1 MDKWIFWCSWEAEK
15 TERMVIASGDLPGAS
30 ISWVKTSATS
40 CTVRDNKQSY
50 STSIHQIELIERWPR
65 WSKKKPTACYPKCWK
80 HNSQVWWGL
89 CGFAPTQNS
98 NLHQSNHQQSHSRSP
113 LQGLVQGLSQKQ
125 LGGADRVIPKSPPQ
139 ICAKNHPWISP
150 VRRDVHHQMTGQGI
164 QILQLLIIY
173 IHLLSI
179 PIPLK
184 PHVSTASKSLHDA
197 VVGQSICHQP
207 HASHFLLQRAVT
219 AMKFFG
225 QNESNCG
232 ISRVS
237 SWCNRVL

>member
-1 MDKWIFWCSWEAEK
+1 M
-15 TERMVIASGDLPGAS
+15 
-30 ISWVKTSATS
+30 
-40 CTVRDNKQSY
+40 KQ
-50 STSIHQIELIERWPR
+50 
-65 WSKKKPTACYPKCWK
+65 K
-80 HNSQVWWGL
+80 VWWGL
-89 CGFAPTQNS
+89 FSMSPYSILCGFGNSDS
-98 NLHQSNHQQSHSRSP
+98 NLHPSNHQQSHSRSP
-113 LQGLVQGLSQKQ
+113 LQGLVQGLSQEH

-139 ICAKNHPWISP
+139 FCAKNHPWISP
-150 VRRDVHHQMTGQGI
+150 VRRDVHHQMAGQGI

-184 PHVSTASKSLHDA
+184 PHVSIAAKSLHDA

-219 AMKFFG
+219 ATKFLG

-237 SWCNRVL
+237 SWCTGSSSKSKLVCHPRPEAKT